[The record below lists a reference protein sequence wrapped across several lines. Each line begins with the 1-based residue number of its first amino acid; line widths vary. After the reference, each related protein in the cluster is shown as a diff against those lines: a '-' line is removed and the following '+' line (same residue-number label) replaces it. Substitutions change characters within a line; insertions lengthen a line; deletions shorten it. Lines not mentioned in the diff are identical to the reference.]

1 MKKNYNIPATQVVA
15 FKSEAMIMAGSPGP
29 APLIDPNPNSNP
41 GVTGG
46 NGADD

>member
-29 APLIDPNPNSNP
+29 APLIDPNPN
-41 GVTGG
+41 G
-46 NGADD
+46 NGGVDNGGPTD